1 MKSGFVS
8 LIGRPNVGKST
19 LINAIVGKK
28 ISIISPKSQTTRDAI
43 QGIYNDDDS
52 QIVFVDTPG
61 IHKPKTV
68 LDKEMDKIA
77 FYNARTNDLTVLLI
91 DASIKFSDG
100 DNYILRSLNK
110 EVPLIVAFNKIDE
123 SNVIL
128 INELK
133 EKYKELL
140 PDSPIIEM
148 SALEEFNIDEL
159 IKTIKTYLVEGPQ
172 YYDVKTITNKDF
184 KFYVEETIREV
195 ALKLLKEEVPHSI
208 AVICDEHFEGKNIFA
223 KIIVEKDSQKGII
236 IGKRGQMIKKI
247 GIRARKQIEEYLG
260 YTINLELVV
269 QVEKDWKN
277 SNKFL
282 SKIGYK

>member
-1 MKSGFVS
+1 MT
-8 LIGRPNVGKST
+8 I
-19 LINAIVGKK
+19 
-28 ISIISPKSQTTRDAI
+28 
-43 QGIYNDDDS
+43 
-52 QIVFVDTPG
+52 
-61 IHKPKTV
+61 
-68 LDKEMDKIA
+68 
-77 FYNARTNDLTVLLI
+77 LLI
-91 DASIKFSDG
+91 DASRKFSDG

-140 PDSPIIEM
+140 SDSPIIEM

-260 YTINLELVV
+260 YAINLELVV

>member
-1 MKSGFVS
+1 MSELIKVENIVKKYKTFTLDKISFNLEGGHIYGFVGENGS
-8 LIGRPNVGKST
+8 GKST
-19 LINAIVGKK
+19 TMKAIADLIKVDEGNIYINGK
-28 ISIISPKSQTTRDAI
+28 
-43 QGIYNDDDS
+43 
-52 QIVFVDTPG
+52 
-61 IHKPKTV
+61 
-68 LDKEMDKIA
+68 
-77 FYNARTNDLTVLLI
+77 
-91 DASIKFSDG
+91 
-100 DNYILRSLNK
+100 LNK
-110 EVPLIVAFNKIDE
+110 ELTSEERESIGFTLDEICLPANLKIQ
-123 SNVIL
+123 L
-128 INELK
+128 INRILK
-133 EKYKELL
+133 NAFEKWDENKFFKYLK
-140 PDSPIIEM
+140 
-148 SALEEFNIDEL
+148 EFNIDEL

-260 YTINLELVV
+260 YAINLELVV